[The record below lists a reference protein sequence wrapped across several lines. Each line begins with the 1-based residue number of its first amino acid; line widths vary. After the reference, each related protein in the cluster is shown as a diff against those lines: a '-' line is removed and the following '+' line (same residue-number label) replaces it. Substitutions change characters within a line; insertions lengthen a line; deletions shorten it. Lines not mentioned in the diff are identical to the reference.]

1 MGRAICN
8 MKLFLTFLGAVA
20 SSTTSTTPALTT
32 TTPASTS
39 TTAVTTTTT
48 AALTTTTAD
57 TTTTTTGTTTTTA
70 ATTTDAFSSSDIC
83 PSKYDG
89 ANASSGCYTQSPPA
103 WSVNTPVSCLM
114 DNAAC
119 MNVTCEPGSLSAFF
133 REDLFH
139 TNSEDGRTFVQQLVD
154 GKRKLKRSNGDD
166 VLHNQACGFVVVNGG
181 IQVNMDNNGMIQYSV
196 TLAAD
201 GNDAD
206 QSNMIEFYVDLDTT
220 ASCQYNPDVE
230 VDAAFWINQEDTEM
244 ATSDVGKL
252 NNLFECCF
260 FADQDRQNRIMP
272 HNIVNMGE
280 FIYGSVKSSGVGY
293 GLKYKL
299 QKVTF
304 TDVSGGT
311 DNEFDVIGG
320 KGNRV
325 GKGSNLVKAGVGKP
339 YKRKMGK
346 NQTFKF
352 LSFGFEPH
360 GNQQQVDV
368 KCRIKLFL
376 DDSLT
381 PSQGLNIMRSG
392 MSRPGMDEDNEP
404 IEGFGAY
411 DYYSENY

>member
-20 SSTTSTTPALTT
+20 SSTTSTTAATTT

-48 AALTTTTAD
+48 AATTTTTAD
-57 TTTTTTGTTTTTA
+57 TTTTTTVATTSTTTGTTTTTA

-89 ANASSGCYTQSPPA
+89 ANASSGCYTQSPPV

-133 REDLFH
+133 REDFFH

-154 GKRKLKRSNGDD
+154 GKRKLKRSSGDD

-181 IQVNMDNNGMIQYSV
+181 ILVNMDYNECQIMPTMSNNGMIQYSV

-230 VDAAFWINQEDTEM
+230 VDAAFWINQEDPEM

-260 FADQDRQNRIMP
+260 FADQERQNRIMP

-293 GLKYKL
+293 
-299 QKVTF
+299 
-304 TDVSGGT
+304 
-311 DNEFDVIGG
+311 
-320 KGNRV
+320 
-325 GKGSNLVKAGVGKP
+325 
-339 YKRKMGK
+339 
-346 NQTFKF
+346 
-352 LSFGFEPH
+352 
-360 GNQQQVDV
+360 
-368 KCRIKLFL
+368 
-376 DDSLT
+376 
-381 PSQGLNIMRSG
+381 
-392 MSRPGMDEDNEP
+392 
-404 IEGFGAY
+404 
-411 DYYSENY
+411 